1 VRLRLL
7 LTLACALAA
16 ASASA
21 QWQQNGATIPDE
33 AWRKADGDFGAMLL
47 LTNQPQEFVAEW
59 ARGQS
64 QPEGPRL
71 RTTAAASRGDL
82 VAAIILFT
90 HCQAADTGMCRSYVD
105 FKVLRPDGSTY
116 ATHRD
121 VMLWNGPPPHGDSVQ
136 IGNARLDFQVEKDDP
151 FGIYEIHADVV
162 DQVAQ
167 RKVSLVQALAVSE
180 QPAAK

>member
-7 LTLACALAA
+7 LGVVCALAA

-21 QWQQNGATIPDE
+21 QWQGNGAAIPDE
-33 AWRKADGDFGAMLL
+33 AWRKSDGDFGAMLL
-47 LTNQPQEFVAEW
+47 LTNRAQEFVAEW
-59 ARGQS
+59 IRGQS

-71 RTTAAASRGDL
+71 RTTAAAGRGDT

-90 HCQAADTGMCRSYVD
+90 HCAPADTGMCRTYVD

-121 VMLWNGPPPHGDSVQ
+121 VALWNGTPPRDDAVQ
-136 IGNARLDFQVEKDDP
+136 IGNARLDFQIEPSDSL
-151 FGIYEIHADVV
+151 GIYEIHADVY

-167 RKVSLVQALAVSE
+167 RKVSLVQTLAVSE